1 MSLISTPLR
10 YPGGK
15 SKLFDLFVLIIKNNF
30 SHSVAYAEPYAGG
43 AGLALSLLFNG
54 SVKNIYINDINR
66 SIFAFWHSVLYETD
80 ALVEMIN
87 DIPVTIET
95 WHMQKEIQM
104 QKEDMDLLSLGFST
118 FFLNRTNRSGILK
131 GGVIGGKKQDGVWKL
146 DERFNKTELIKRIE
160 KITERKD
167 SINITNMDACDF
179 LDFMDRNKIRNLF
192 YYLDPPYIKKGSGLY
207 EDFYS
212 EDDHRFLAKRIGKLK
227 QKWIVS
233 YDAHDLALEI
243 YKKYNRMTYALN
255 YSAQDVKKGEEFMAF
270 SPRIMVPIE
279 IIGAKEEDAMFNIS
293 KIKFMPQKQNHL

>member
-1 MSLISTPLR
+1 MLTYSPLR

-15 SKLFDLFVLIIKNNF
+15 SKLYDLFVLIIKNNF
-30 SHSVAYAEPYAGG
+30 SHPVAYAEPYAGG

-80 ALVEMIN
+80 ALIEMIN

-95 WHMQKEIQM
+95 WHMQKEIQL
-104 QKEDMDLLSLGFST
+104 QKEDIDLLSLGFST

-131 GGVIGGKKQDGVWKL
+131 GGVIGGKKQDGDWKL
-146 DERFNKTELIKRIE
+146 DERFNKPELIKRIE
-160 KITERKD
+160 KIAERKD
-167 SINITNMDACDF
+167 SINITSMDACDF
-179 LDFMDRNKIRNLF
+179 LDFMDCNKIRNLF

-212 EDDHRFLAKRIGKLK
+212 EDDHRFLSKRIEKLK

-233 YDAHDLALEI
+233 YDAHNLALEI

-255 YSAQDVKKGEEFMAF
+255 YSAQEIKKGEEFMAF
-270 SPRIMVPIE
+270 SPKIHVPFE
-279 IIGAKEEDAMFNIS
+279 ITDAKEEDTMFNIS
-293 KIKFMPQKQNHL
+293 RIRIISSKSRN